1 MLSVSDSRDS
11 ASQDSLVPRSSLSV
25 TRRLSSSVLQRWL
38 EPELLSAR
46 AKRLIRISANL
57 VGAAG
62 AALFA
67 KATLQAYLHTHR
79 LLGGAFVV
87 EQMWIVV
94 AYLIRRPAR
103 TVSRRLGDWLL
114 AFGGTF
120 APLLFRPV
128 GAHPHWGVIG
138 GLGLQVFG
146 LAICILSFLTLGRS
160 FGFAAADRGLVRRGP
175 YALVRHPIYASYLL
189 LQSGYLLQSISA
201 WNALVLLL
209 ATSCNIGRI
218 VVEDRVLATNEQYD
232 AYRAQVRWRLLP
244 VRLVAPSGRS

>member
-1 MLSVSDSRDS
+1 MV
-11 ASQDSLVPRSSLSV
+11 Q
-25 TRRLSSSVLQRWL
+25 RRL
-38 EPELLSAR
+38 EPEFLSAR
-46 AKRLIRISANL
+46 AKRLIGISANL

-138 GLGLQVFG
+138 GLSLQVIG
-146 LAICILSFLTLGRS
+146 VASASCPSSPLAARS
-160 FGFAAADRGLVRRGP
+160 G
-175 YALVRHPIYASYLL
+175 SLL
-189 LQSGYLLQSISA
+189 RIEGWYDVARMPSSA
-201 WNALVLLL
+201 IPSMPL
-209 ATSCNIGRI
+209 TSCFSP
-218 VVEDRVLATNEQYD
+218 ATCC
-232 AYRAQVRWRLLP
+232 RAFQGGM
-244 VRLVAPSGRS
+244 PSCCCL